1 MQRLYPIPAADLE
14 PTAIYDDLWR
24 DLPEPPEDR
33 PYVLLNMVTSVDG
46 KAAIGGSASPI
57 GSDVD
62 HRLMRSIR
70 ASVDAVMNGG
80 GTLRK
85 ERIDPRVGAAW
96 STRRMARGASPEPL
110 AIILTSSGDIPLDRR
125 FFTYPGVPRLVIC
138 GAATSTERRE
148 ALATHATLLIAPT
161 ARPEVAWALRQLRTT
176 HGVRHLLVEG
186 GPTVNGELIAAG
198 LVDELCWTL
207 APKII
212 GSGESLPLVAG
223 PPLPATARLSLRS
236 AYLHE
241 DEFFLRYRFIPTPD
255 ALGV

>member
-1 MQRLYPIPAADLE
+1 MQRLYPAPAADLE

-24 DLPEPPEDR
+24 ALPEPPEDR

-46 KAAIGGSASPI
+46 KAAVAGSAAPI

-70 ASVDAVMNGG
+70 AAVDAVLNGG
-80 GTLRK
+80 GTLRT
-85 ERIDPRVGAAW
+85 ERIDPRVGQAW
-96 STRRMARGASPEPL
+96 SARRATRGVPPEPM
-110 AIILTSSGDIPLDRR
+110 AILLTSSGDIPLDRR
-125 FFTYPGVPRLVIC
+125 YFTYPNVPRLVIC
-138 GAATSTERRE
+138 GAETPTERRE
-148 ALATHATLLIAPT
+148 ALAAHAALLVAPT
-161 ARPEVAWALRQLRTT
+161 ARPDVTWALRQLRTT
-176 HGVRHLLVEG
+176 HGIRHLLVEG

-223 PPLPATARLSLRS
+223 PPLPAPARLSLLS

-241 DEFFLRYRFIPTPD
+241 DEFFLRYRFV
-255 ALGV
+255 AQS